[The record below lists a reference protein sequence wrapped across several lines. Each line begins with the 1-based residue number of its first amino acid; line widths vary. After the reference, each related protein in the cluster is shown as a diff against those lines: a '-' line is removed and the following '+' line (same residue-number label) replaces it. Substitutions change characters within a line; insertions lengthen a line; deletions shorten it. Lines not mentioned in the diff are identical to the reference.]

1 MRDMTAAW
9 AYALDQSG
17 ALVSR
22 VDGDDLLA
30 RLIGLGFPVRRYGDQ
45 AAIDDDSGQGS
56 VPSIEHL
63 HEFADRQQKYGDL
76 LVVLGAPDM
85 LMVRPEDRIGERR
98 KGRRRL

>member
-63 HEFADRQQKYGDL
+63 HEFADRQQNTATCL
-76 LVVLGAPDM
+76 SFWA
-85 LMVRPEDRIGERR
+85 RR
-98 KGRRRL
+98 TCSWSGPKTV